1 MSLVTRC
8 PKCQSDFIVSLEQLR
23 VHQGLVRC
31 GSCTHIFDGHA
42 ALESRVPVLTQR
54 AANSGEALASSGENL
69 APAAQ
74 TVARGDEHTFSPPM
88 RRESGPEQRSSPN
101 RAPNRLPAQASAQ
114 APSAPSVLRRR
125 AQTGAE
131 LEPEPA
137 EPFVAL
143 QPEAS
148 FYQAPWPEREP
159 LFGREPTFGQSPT
172 VHREPTHEHE
182 PKFGHSPIAQRAANH
197 ERESALRVQ
206 GEARLRGGSRLAAGR
221 GTPDFLID
229 ETPLD
234 GLRRGLW
241 TLLAVLA
248 GALLLLQLMYV
259 YRNELVTR
267 VPSLLPMARAACIQ
281 LKCEVSFVRQLE
293 RITIDSTALEQL
305 TPGQAEGQASSLTL
319 KFSMRNRL
327 DKIQPWP
334 HLSVEL
340 KDSSGT
346 PVLRKVL
353 APESYLPES
362 MVARPFGAQQEVHL
376 SVPLVV
382 NGLQISGVQLNR
394 FFP

>member
-8 PKCQSDFIVSLEQLR
+8 PKCQSDFMVSLEQLR

-42 ALESRVPVLTQR
+42 ALESQLPVLTQR
-54 AANSGEALASSGENL
+54 AEHFRETLATSVEKL

-74 TVARGDEHTFSPPM
+74 TTARGDGQTFSPPV
-88 RRESGPEQRSSPN
+88 RQEPSPEQRSGLN
-101 RAPNRLPAQASAQ
+101 RVPNRLSVQAPAQ

-131 LEPEPA
+131 LESEPD
-137 EPFVAL
+137 
-143 QPEAS
+143 
-148 FYQAPWPEREP
+148 REP
-159 LFGREPTFGQSPT
+159 TFGRESALGREPTFGRESALG
-172 VHREPTHEHE
+172 REPT
-182 PKFGHSPIAQRAANH
+182 FGRESAPGR
-197 ERESALRVQ
+197 ESSFGRESALRVQ
-206 GEARLRGGSRLAAGR
+206 GEARLRGESRLAAGR

-241 TLLAVLA
+241 FLLAVLA
-248 GALLLLQLMYV
+248 GALLVLQLMYV

-267 VPSLLPMARAACIQ
+267 VPSLLPMARAACVQ
-281 LKCEVSFVRQLE
+281 LKCEVSFVRHLE

-305 TPGQAEGQASSLTL
+305 AVTQAEGQASSLTL
-319 KFSMRNRL
+319 KFSMRNRF

-340 KDSSGT
+340 KDASGT

-353 APESYLPES
+353 APESYLPET
-362 MVARPFGAQQEVHL
+362 MVARPFAAQQEVHL

>member
-1 MSLVTRC
+1 M
-8 PKCQSDFIVSLEQLR
+8 VSLEQLR
-23 VHQGLVRC
+23 VHEGLVRC

-42 ALESRVPVLTQR
+42 ALESRLPVLTQR
-54 AANSGEALASSGENL
+54 AANSGEALASLGENL

-74 TVARGDEHTFSPPM
+74 TIARGDEHTFSPPL
-88 RRESGPEQRSSPN
+88 RRESSPEQRSSPN
-101 RAPNRLPAQASAQ
+101 RVPNRLSVQASAQ

-137 EPFVAL
+137 EPFAAL
-143 QPEAS
+143 HPEPS
-148 FYQAPWPEREP
+148 FYQASRPEREP
-159 LFGREPTFGQSPT
+159 LFGREPTLGQPPIAQREAA
-172 VHREPTHEHE
+172 HEREPTL
-182 PKFGHSPIAQRAANH
+182 GQSPIAQREAIH
-197 ERESALRVQ
+197 KRLSTLRVQ
-206 GEARLRGGSRLAAGR
+206 GEARLRGESRLAAGR

-234 GLRRGLW
+234 GLRHGLW
-241 TLLAVLA
+241 MVLVILA

-267 VPSLLPMARAACIQ
+267 VPSLLPLARAACVQ
-281 LKCEVSFVRQLE
+281 LKCEVSFVRHLE

-305 TPGQAEGQASSLTL
+305 SAGQAEGQPSSLTL
-319 KFSMRNRL
+319 KFSMRNRY

-340 KDSSGT
+340 KDASGT

-353 APESYLPES
+353 APELYLPES
-362 MVARPFGAQQEVHL
+362 MVARPFGAQQEVQL

>member
-8 PKCQSDFIVSLEQLR
+8 PKCQSDFMVSLEQLR

-42 ALESRVPVLTQR
+42 ALESQLPVLTQR
-54 AANSGEALASSGENL
+54 AENVRETSFISAQKLGPSALET
-69 APAAQ
+69 P
-74 TVARGDEHTFSPPM
+74 RGDGQAFSPPA
-88 RRESGPEQRSSPN
+88 RQELSPEQRGSLN
-101 RAPNRLPAQASAQ
+101 RVPNRLSVQAPAQ

-131 LEPEPA
+131 LEPEP
-137 EPFVAL
+137 EESFTAL
-143 QPEAS
+143 QPEPS
-148 FYQAPWPEREP
+148 FYQASRPERAPIFGRESSLEP
-159 LFGREPTFGQSPT
+159 APIYGRESSLDREPTLGHEPASEREPTF
-172 VHREPTHEHE
+172 V
-182 PKFGHSPIAQRAANH
+182 
-197 ERESALRVQ
+197 RESEPRVQ
-206 GEARLRGGSRLAAGR
+206 GEARLRGESRLAAGR

-241 TLLAVLA
+241 MLLAILA
-248 GALLLLQLMYV
+248 GALLLLQLTYV
-259 YRNELVTR
+259 YRNDLVTR
-267 VPSLLPMARAACIQ
+267 VPSLLPLARAACVQ
-281 LKCEVSFVRQLE
+281 LKCEVSFVRHLE
-293 RITIDSTALEQL
+293 RITIDATALEQL
-305 TPGQAEGQASSLTL
+305 AAGQSEGQSSSLTL
-319 KFSMRNRL
+319 KFSMRNRY
-327 DKIQPWP
+327 DNIQPWP

-340 KDSSGT
+340 KDASGT

-353 APESYLPES
+353 APELYLPES
-362 MVARPFGAQQEVHL
+362 MVTKPFGAQQEVHL